1 MILFTFCII
10 LEKFGNRDYILTID
24 YATMDDDAEYTVS
37 ARNVAGTEKL
47 SAQVIVEPRS
57 GSTQNVMLVFLKRQR
72 IKSLIINTIA
82 IGVSN
87 FFFVIVEIKKYVDD
101 FNPGISF

>member
-57 GSTQNVMLVFLKRQR
+57 GNRQNVMFGLSQETKDQILDNQYYSYCCFKFFLC
-72 IKSLIINTIA
+72 
-82 IGVSN
+82 
-87 FFFVIVEIKKYVDD
+87 YC
-101 FNPGISF
+101 